1 MKNAVRRGEV
11 MSVLAAYRRV
21 FWGIALFTAVINLLM
36 LAPALYM
43 LQVYDRV
50 LPSGNR
56 MTLAMLTLMV
66 VGLYLFMGLLEWV
79 RSQVVI
85 RLGAQMDMRL
95 NQRVYD
101 AAFETNLKTGNPLA
115 GQALNDLTNLRQFAT
130 GNALF
135 AFFDAPWFP
144 VYLLVVFLL
153 HPWLGALASAG
164 VIVLV
169 LLAWLNQRVSQA
181 PLAEAGRVALSATQ
195 QANGNLRNA
204 EAIAAMGMLTDLR
217 LRWLR
222 QHQQFL
228 LLQNRASE
236 KIAAVTAWSK
246 TVRLALQ
253 SLMLGC
259 GALLAVNGDITPGMM
274 IAGSILIGRVL
285 GPIDQLIGAW
295 KQWSSARQSLQRLE
309 VMLAANPPQAAS
321 LPLPAPSGAL
331 AVNQLSASAPGGSAP
346 VLHGVSFRL
355 EAGEVLGVIGAS
367 GSGKTLL
374 MRQLVGA
381 LTPLSGD
388 VRLDGADLRQWDKQQ
403 LGSHIGYLPQDIQ
416 LFAGTLTENIARFGQ
431 VDAEKVVAA
440 AALAG
445 VHQLILHLPKG
456 YETELGEGGS
466 GLSGGQRQRVA
477 LARALYGSPA
487 LVVLDEPNA
496 NLDREGEE
504 ALQRAIEALKK
515 RGTTIV
521 LVTHKP
527 AILATT
533 DRLLVLAAGQVQH
546 FGPSDAILKKLPG
559 FTPAAV
565 PANAGRSS
573 GGGFNVNYANFA
585 KTASGERKV

>member
-1 MKNAVRRGEV
+1 
-11 MSVLAAYRRV
+11 MSVLAAYRRG

-164 VIVLV
+164 CDRAGAAG
-169 LLAWLNQRVSQA
+169 LAQSAGCRKRLS
-181 PLAEAGRVALSATQ
+181 AEARPGSRCAHTAGQ
-195 QANGNLRNA
+195 PANLRNA

-259 GALLAVNGDITPGMM
+259 GALLAVSGDITPGMM

-309 VMLAANPPQAAS
+309 VMLAANPPRIPS
-321 LPLPAPSGAL
+321 LPLPAPGGAL
-331 AVNQLSASAPGGSAP
+331 TVSQLTASAPGGTAP

-381 LTPLSGD
+381 LTPISGD
-388 VRLDGADLRQWDKQQ
+388 GGAEQ
-403 LGSHIGYLPQDIQ
+403 LGPHIGYLPQDIQ
-416 LFAGTLTENIARFGQ
+416 LFAGTLTDNIARFGQ

-504 ALQRAIEALKK
+504 ALQRAIEALKA
-515 RGTTIV
+515 RGNTIV

-533 DRLLVLAAGQVQH
+533 DKLLVLTAGQVQH

-559 FTPAAV
+559 FAPAAAV
-565 PANAGRSS
+565 APANTGRSN
-573 GGGFNVNYANFA
+573 GGFNVNYANFA

>member
-309 VMLAANPPQAAS
+309 VML
-321 LPLPAPSGAL
+321 
-331 AVNQLSASAPGGSAP
+331 
-346 VLHGVSFRL
+346 
-355 EAGEVLGVIGAS
+355 
-367 GSGKTLL
+367 
-374 MRQLVGA
+374 
-381 LTPLSGD
+381 
-388 VRLDGADLRQWDKQQ
+388 
-403 LGSHIGYLPQDIQ
+403 
-416 LFAGTLTENIARFGQ
+416 
-431 VDAEKVVAA
+431 
-440 AALAG
+440 
-445 VHQLILHLPKG
+445 
-456 YETELGEGGS
+456 
-466 GLSGGQRQRVA
+466 
-477 LARALYGSPA
+477 
-487 LVVLDEPNA
+487 
-496 NLDREGEE
+496 
-504 ALQRAIEALKK
+504 
-515 RGTTIV
+515 
-521 LVTHKP
+521 
-527 AILATT
+527 
-533 DRLLVLAAGQVQH
+533 
-546 FGPSDAILKKLPG
+546 
-559 FTPAAV
+559 
-565 PANAGRSS
+565 
-573 GGGFNVNYANFA
+573 
-585 KTASGERKV
+585 

>member
-1 MKNAVRRGEV
+1 
-11 MSVLAAYRRV
+11 MSVLAAYRRG

-259 GALLAVNGDITPGMM
+259 GALLAVSGDITPGMM

-309 VMLAANPPQAAS
+309 VMLAANPPRIPS
-321 LPLPAPSGAL
+321 LPLPAPGGAL
-331 AVNQLSASAPGGSAP
+331 TVSQLTASAPGGTAP

-381 LTPLSGD
+381 LTPISGD
-388 VRLDGADLRQWDKQQ
+388 VRLDGADIQQWDKQQ
-403 LGSHIGYLPQDIQ
+403 LGPHIGYLPQDIQ
-416 LFAGTLTENIARFGQ
+416 LFAGTLTDNIARFGQ

-477 LARALYGSPA
+477 LARAVWISGAGGVGRTECQPRSRRGRGAAAGDRSAEGARHHYRVGDPQTGDPGDHRQITGADRRPGAA
-487 LVVLDEPNA
+487 LRPQRRHPEKTA
-496 NLDREGEE
+496 WFCARRCRRSGQYR
-504 ALQRAIEALKK
+504 AQQRRLQRQL
-515 RGTTIV
+515 RQF
-521 LVTHKP
+521 
-527 AILATT
+527 
-533 DRLLVLAAGQVQH
+533 RQNGQ
-546 FGPSDAILKKLPG
+546 
-559 FTPAAV
+559 
-565 PANAGRSS
+565 R
-573 GGGFNVNYANFA
+573 
-585 KTASGERKV
+585 

>member
-11 MSVLAAYRRV
+11 MSVLAAYRRG

-259 GALLAVNGDITPGMM
+259 GALLAVSGDITPGMM

-295 KQWSSARQSLQRLE
+295 KQWSSARQSLHRLE
-309 VMLAANPPQAAS
+309 VMLAANPPQTAS
-321 LPLPAPSGAL
+321 LPLPAPNGTL
-331 AVNQLSASAPGGSAP
+331 TVNQLSASAPGGSAP

-403 LGSHIGYLPQDIQ
+403 LGPHIGYLPQDIQ

-445 VHQLILHLPKG
+445 V
-456 YETELGEGGS
+456 
-466 GLSGGQRQRVA
+466 
-477 LARALYGSPA
+477 
-487 LVVLDEPNA
+487 
-496 NLDREGEE
+496 
-504 ALQRAIEALKK
+504 
-515 RGTTIV
+515 
-521 LVTHKP
+521 
-527 AILATT
+527 
-533 DRLLVLAAGQVQH
+533 
-546 FGPSDAILKKLPG
+546 
-559 FTPAAV
+559 
-565 PANAGRSS
+565 
-573 GGGFNVNYANFA
+573 
-585 KTASGERKV
+585 

>member
-1 MKNAVRRGEV
+1 
-11 MSVLAAYRRV
+11 
-21 FWGIALFTAVINLLM
+21 
-36 LAPALYM
+36 
-43 LQVYDRV
+43 
-50 LPSGNR
+50 
-56 MTLAMLTLMV
+56 
-66 VGLYLFMGLLEWV
+66 
-79 RSQVVI
+79 
-85 RLGAQMDMRL
+85 
-95 NQRVYD
+95 
-101 AAFETNLKTGNPLA
+101 
-115 GQALNDLTNLRQFAT
+115 
-130 GNALF
+130 
-135 AFFDAPWFP
+135 
-144 VYLLVVFLL
+144 
-153 HPWLGALASAG
+153 
-164 VIVLV
+164 
-169 LLAWLNQRVSQA
+169 

-236 KIAAVTAWSK
+236 KIAVVTAWSK

-309 VMLAANPPQAAS
+309 VMLAANPPRIPS
-321 LPLPAPSGAL
+321 LPLPAPGGKL
-331 AVNQLSASAPGGSAP
+331 AVNQLTASAPGGTAP

-388 VRLDGADLRQWDKQQ
+388 VRLDGADIQQWDKQQ
-403 LGSHIGYLPQDIQ
+403 LGPHIGYLPQDIQ
-416 LFAGTLTENIARFGQ
+416 LFAGTLTDNIARFGQ

-496 NLDREGEE
+496 NLDREGEG
-504 ALQRAIEALKK
+504 ALQRAIEALKA

-533 DRLLVLAAGQVQH
+533 DKLLVLSAGQIQH

-559 FTPAAV
+559 FAPAAA
-565 PANAGRSS
+565 PANAGRSN
-573 GGGFNVNYANFA
+573 GGFNVNYANFA

>member
-11 MSVLAAYRRV
+11 MSVLAAYRRG

-274 IAGSILIGRVL
+274 IAGSILFGRVL

-309 VMLAANPPQAAS
+309 VMLAANPPRIPS
-321 LPLPAPSGAL
+321 LPLPAPGGKL
-331 AVNQLSASAPGGSAP
+331 AVNQLTASAPGGTAP
-346 VLHGVSFRL
+346 VLH
-355 EAGEVLGVIGAS
+355 
-367 GSGKTLL
+367 
-374 MRQLVGA
+374 
-381 LTPLSGD
+381 
-388 VRLDGADLRQWDKQQ
+388 
-403 LGSHIGYLPQDIQ
+403 
-416 LFAGTLTENIARFGQ
+416 
-431 VDAEKVVAA
+431 
-440 AALAG
+440 
-445 VHQLILHLPKG
+445 
-456 YETELGEGGS
+456 
-466 GLSGGQRQRVA
+466 
-477 LARALYGSPA
+477 
-487 LVVLDEPNA
+487 
-496 NLDREGEE
+496 
-504 ALQRAIEALKK
+504 
-515 RGTTIV
+515 
-521 LVTHKP
+521 
-527 AILATT
+527 
-533 DRLLVLAAGQVQH
+533 
-546 FGPSDAILKKLPG
+546 
-559 FTPAAV
+559 
-565 PANAGRSS
+565 
-573 GGGFNVNYANFA
+573 
-585 KTASGERKV
+585 

>member
-1 MKNAVRRGEV
+1 M
-11 MSVLAAYRRV
+11 
-21 FWGIALFTAVINLLM
+21 
-36 LAPALYM
+36 
-43 LQVYDRV
+43 
-50 LPSGNR
+50 
-56 MTLAMLTLMV
+56 
-66 VGLYLFMGLLEWV
+66 
-79 RSQVVI
+79 
-85 RLGAQMDMRL
+85 
-95 NQRVYD
+95 
-101 AAFETNLKTGNPLA
+101 
-115 GQALNDLTNLRQFAT
+115 
-130 GNALF
+130 
-135 AFFDAPWFP
+135 
-144 VYLLVVFLL
+144 
-153 HPWLGALASAG
+153 
-164 VIVLV
+164 LV
-169 LLAWLNQRVSQA
+169 LLAWLNQRVSQV

-274 IAGSILIGRVL
+274 IAGSILIGRGAGADRSADRCLEAVVV
-285 GPIDQLIGAW
+285 GAPVPAAAGGDAGRQPAAGGEPAAAGAQRHIGRE
-295 KQWSSARQSLQRLE
+295 SADRRC
-309 VMLAANPPQAAS
+309 AR
-321 LPLPAPSGAL
+321 
-331 AVNQLSASAPGGSAP
+331 GSAP

-403 LGSHIGYLPQDIQ
+403 LGPHIGYLPQDIQ
-416 LFAGTLTENIARFGQ
+416 LFAGTLTENIARFAQ

-504 ALQRAIEALKK
+504 ALQRAIEALKA

-533 DRLLVLAAGQVQH
+533 DKLLVLAAGQVQH

-573 GGGFNVNYANFA
+573 GGFNVNYANFA

>member
-1 MKNAVRRGEV
+1 
-11 MSVLAAYRRV
+11 
-21 FWGIALFTAVINLLM
+21 
-36 LAPALYM
+36 APN
-43 LQVYDRV
+43 
-50 LPSGNR
+50 G
-56 MTLAMLTLMV
+56 TLT
-66 VGLYLFMGLLEWV
+66 
-79 RSQVVI
+79 
-85 RLGAQMDMRL
+85 
-95 NQRVYD
+95 
-101 AAFETNLKTGNPLA
+101 
-115 GQALNDLTNLRQFAT
+115 
-130 GNALF
+130 
-135 AFFDAPWFP
+135 
-144 VYLLVVFLL
+144 
-153 HPWLGALASAG
+153 
-164 VIVLV
+164 
-169 LLAWLNQRVSQA
+169 
-181 PLAEAGRVALSATQ
+181 
-195 QANGNLRNA
+195 
-204 EAIAAMGMLTDLR
+204 
-217 LRWLR
+217 
-222 QHQQFL
+222 
-228 LLQNRASE
+228 
-236 KIAAVTAWSK
+236 
-246 TVRLALQ
+246 
-253 SLMLGC
+253 
-259 GALLAVNGDITPGMM
+259 
-274 IAGSILIGRVL
+274 
-285 GPIDQLIGAW
+285 
-295 KQWSSARQSLQRLE
+295 
-309 VMLAANPPQAAS
+309 
-321 LPLPAPSGAL
+321 
-331 AVNQLSASAPGGSAP
+331 VNQLAASAPGGSAP

-403 LGSHIGYLPQDIQ
+403 LGPHIGYLPQDIQ

-559 FTPAAV
+559 FTPATV

>member
-331 AVNQLSASAPGGSAP
+331 AVN
-346 VLHGVSFRL
+346 
-355 EAGEVLGVIGAS
+355 
-367 GSGKTLL
+367 
-374 MRQLVGA
+374 
-381 LTPLSGD
+381 
-388 VRLDGADLRQWDKQQ
+388 
-403 LGSHIGYLPQDIQ
+403 
-416 LFAGTLTENIARFGQ
+416 
-431 VDAEKVVAA
+431 
-440 AALAG
+440 
-445 VHQLILHLPKG
+445 
-456 YETELGEGGS
+456 
-466 GLSGGQRQRVA
+466 
-477 LARALYGSPA
+477 
-487 LVVLDEPNA
+487 
-496 NLDREGEE
+496 
-504 ALQRAIEALKK
+504 
-515 RGTTIV
+515 
-521 LVTHKP
+521 
-527 AILATT
+527 
-533 DRLLVLAAGQVQH
+533 
-546 FGPSDAILKKLPG
+546 
-559 FTPAAV
+559 
-565 PANAGRSS
+565 
-573 GGGFNVNYANFA
+573 
-585 KTASGERKV
+585 